1 MMDEIRHLFLHF
13 IQISVFMNAKP
24 TEAELE
30 ILQILWEHKACT
42 VRQVNDLLNAKRPA
56 NKKPIGYTTTLK
68 IMQLMNEKNLVVR
81 DDSSR
86 THIYQA
92 NVSEKAAQKSL
103 LERFL
108 NTTFKGSAMK
118 LVMQALGRSE
128 TTPEELQQIRKFLD
142 ELEDNKD
149 E

>member
-1 MMDEIRHLFLHF
+1 MK
-13 IQISVFMNAKP
+13 SKP

-30 ILQILWEHKACT
+30 ILQILWEQGACT
-42 VRQVNDLLNAKRPA
+42 VRQVNDLLNDKRP
-56 NKKPIGYTTTLK
+56 NDKKEIGYTTTLK
-68 IMQLMNEKNLVVR
+68 IMQLMNEKDLVVR

-92 NVSEKAAQKSL
+92 NVSEKVAQNSL

-108 NTTFKGSAMK
+108 DTTFKGSAMK

-128 TTPEELQQIRKFLD
+128 TTSEELQQIREFLD
-142 ELEDNKD
+142 ELEDKTGD
-149 E
+149 